1 MNCCG
6 NHNHGEN
13 HEGHNHQGTKHNSHK
28 WMMMLCCVLPI
39 VIVAGKFL
47 TNVITGTAS
56 GNTWVLLLLLL
67 CPLSHMILMP
77 LMMKKK

>member
-1 MNCCG
+1 LNCCG

-39 VIVAGKFL
+39 VIVAGIFL
-47 TNVITGTAS
+47 TNIITGTVS
-56 GNTWVLLLLLL
+56 SNTWVLLLLLL
-67 CPLSHMILMP
+67 CPLSHMVLMP